1 PTWIVG
7 EASQDPRKL
16 LKELRPIR
24 QPHGNSGILAMLNA
38 LAAKLHEGETRFDS
52 REVYFLT
59 DLQQATWTP
68 EALPSPSLLQ
78 EIQKRASTV
87 FVDVGRD
94 NVENAAVTM
103 LTLADPLVTTNTSA
117 TFQAQVKNFGT
128 QTKEKLNFKLLV
140 GRWP

>member
-1 PTWIVG
+1 MALTYNLLSKDYLTRPPFHPPSPGRPRPTPL
-7 EASQDPRKL
+7 PR
-16 LKELRPIR
+16 
-24 QPHGNSGILAMLNA
+24 H
-38 LAAKLHEGETRFDS
+38 RFDS

-68 EALPSPSLLQ
+68 EALPSASLLQ

-117 TFQAQVKNFGT
+117 TGDDSDARVTVAPAGT
-128 QTKEKLNFKLLV
+128 LRSRT
-140 GRWP
+140 